1 MRPKDVMNLPE
12 WEDAFLTHAI
22 IKRSEDGSSSS

>member
-12 WEDAFLTHAI
+12 YEDAFLTHAI
-22 IKRSEDGSSSS
+22 NKRNRDGSSS